1 METAW
6 SLALNSM
13 LLGFGL
19 AMDAFS
25 VSLADGLQ
33 EPDMP
38 RGRIA
43 AIAGTFAGFQT
54 LMPMIGWVCVRT
66 ILEIFRFLQTLVPWA
81 AFAVLMI
88 LGGRM
93 ILEGL
98 GKKEEQEARKIG
110 GRGLAVQGIAT
121 SIDALSVGFAMA
133 ELNGWHAAM
142 QAGIIGAV
150 TFVICAAGVLIGK
163 KAGTKLA
170 GKAGVIGGAVLMAVG
185 IRILISHLTGG

>member
-1 METAW
+1 MEAAW

-54 LMPMIGWVCVRT
+54 LVPMIGWVCVRT

-81 AFAVLMI
+81 AFAVLM
-88 LGGRM
+88 
-93 ILEGL
+93 
-98 GKKEEQEARKIG
+98 
-110 GRGLAVQGIAT
+110 
-121 SIDALSVGFAMA
+121 
-133 ELNGWHAAM
+133 
-142 QAGIIGAV
+142 
-150 TFVICAAGVLIGK
+150 
-163 KAGTKLA
+163 
-170 GKAGVIGGAVLMAVG
+170 AVG
-185 IRILISHLTGG
+185 IRILISHLTVG

>member
-1 METAW
+1 MEAAW

-33 EPDMP
+33 EPDVP

-81 AFAVLMI
+81 AFAVLM
-88 LGGRM
+88 
-93 ILEGL
+93 
-98 GKKEEQEARKIG
+98 
-110 GRGLAVQGIAT
+110 
-121 SIDALSVGFAMA
+121 
-133 ELNGWHAAM
+133 
-142 QAGIIGAV
+142 
-150 TFVICAAGVLIGK
+150 
-163 KAGTKLA
+163 
-170 GKAGVIGGAVLMAVG
+170 AVG